1 MAVRVQRARFRR
13 LRWTDFAVFYM
24 SGGALSP
31 GRGGGLV
38 ASSLTLLRLQ
48 AGVAA
53 VQRSRFQVL
62 CVLGLVAVV
71 LGVSSLF
78 FGVCLFFSL

>member
-1 MAVRVQRARFRR
+1 MAVRVHRARFRCMR
-13 LRWTDFAVFYM
+13 RTAHAVFYK

-38 ASSLTLLRLQ
+38 ASSPATKRLL
-48 AGVAA
+48 AGDAA

-62 CVLGLVAVV
+62 RVLGSVAVV

-78 FGVCLFFSL
+78 FGVCSIFSL